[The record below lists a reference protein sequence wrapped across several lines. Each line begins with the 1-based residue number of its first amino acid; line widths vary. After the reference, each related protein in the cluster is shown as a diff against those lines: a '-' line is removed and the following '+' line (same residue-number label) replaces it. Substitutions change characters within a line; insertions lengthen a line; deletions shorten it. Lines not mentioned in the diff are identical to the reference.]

1 MTVTPL
7 RRALHLLAVVTLTVT
22 VAPAVAAA
30 EPDPKALTWTVQPA
44 TPSGP
49 DQRRWINASLDP
61 GQVVTE
67 HLAVRNFSRERR
79 SPSR

>member
-7 RRALHLLAVVTLTVT
+7 RRVLAVLAVASVT
-22 VAPAVAAA
+22 VAVAPAAAAA

-44 TPSGP
+44 TASGP

-61 GQVVTE
+61 G
-67 HLAVRNFSRERR
+67 R
-79 SPSR
+79 P